1 MQLEHIAVVGAG
13 TMGGGIA
20 QVLLQNG
27 LRVSLYDA
35 DAAALARGL
44 ENIRQRLR
52 QQVEKGRLEAALCQ
66 RALDHLVGIEAME
79 QIGMADLVIEVV
91 PERLDLKEQVFAQ
104 LDRHARDDAI
114 LASNTSGLD
123 LAALAAA
130 TGRPERVVGM
140 HFFNP
145 PPLMPLI
152 ELVRHEGTAA
162 ETLAAVQALAK
173 RLGKTPIPVVNS
185 PGFVVNRILFPM
197 INEAIYAL
205 AEGVAAAEDIDQAM
219 QLGASHPIGPLAL
232 ADFVGLDVTLDIID
246 SFAAAFGEAKYRA
259 CPLLREM
266 VERGELGRKSGKGFF
281 TYGD

>member
-27 LRVSLYDA
+27 LRVLLYDA
-35 DAAALARGL
+35 DAAALAKGL
-44 ENIRQRLR
+44 ENVRQRLQ

-66 RALDHLVGIEAME
+66 QALDHLVGIEVME

-91 PERLDLKEQVFAQ
+91 PERLDLKEKVFAQ

-162 ETLAAVQALAK
+162 ETLAAVEALAK
-173 RLGKTPIPVVNS
+173 RLGKIPIPVVNS

-266 VERGELGRKSGKGFF
+266 VQRGELGRKSGKGFF

>member
-1 MQLEHIAVVGAG
+1 MQLEQIAVVGAG

-20 QVLLQNG
+20 QVFVQHG
-27 LRVSLYDA
+27 LSVALYDA
-35 DAAALARGL
+35 DATALARGIA
-44 ENIRQRLR
+44 NIGQRLE
-52 QQVEKGRLEAALCQ
+52 QQVEKGRLEASRCEQ
-66 RALDHLVGIEAME
+66 VLDGLSGIERLE
-79 QIGMADLVIEVV
+79 QIGAADMVIEVV
-91 PERLDLKEQVFAQ
+91 PERLDLKKEIFAQ
-104 LDRHARDDAI
+104 LDQYARADAI

-123 LAALAAA
+123 LAQLAAV

-145 PPLMPLI
+145 PPVMPLI
-152 ELVRHEGTAA
+152 EVVRHDTTAV
-162 ETLAAVQALAK
+162 EVIEAVQALAQ
-173 RLGKTPIPVVNS
+173 RLGKTAIAVANS

-205 AEGVAAAEDIDQAM
+205 AEGVATAADIDQAM

-246 SFAAAFGEAKYRA
+246 SFETAFGTAKYRA

-266 VERGELGRKSGKGFF
+266 VSRGELGRKSGKGFF
-281 TYGD
+281 SYG

>member
-1 MQLEHIAVVGAG
+1 VQLEQIAVVGAG

-20 QVLLQNG
+20 QVFVQHG
-27 LRVSLYDA
+27 LRVALYDA
-35 DAAALARGL
+35 DATALARGIA
-44 ENIRQRLR
+44 NIGQRLE
-52 QQVEKGRLEAALCQ
+52 QQVEKGRLEASRCEQ
-66 RALDHLVGIEAME
+66 VLDGLSGIERLE
-79 QIGMADLVIEVV
+79 QIGAADMVIEVV
-91 PERLDLKEQVFAQ
+91 PERLDLKKEIFAQ
-104 LDRHARDDAI
+104 LDQYARADAI

-123 LAALAAA
+123 LAQLAAV

-145 PPLMPLI
+145 PPVMPLI
-152 ELVRHEGTAA
+152 EVVRHDTTAV
-162 ETLAAVQALAK
+162 EVLEAVQALAQ
-173 RLGKTPIPVVNS
+173 RLGKTPIAVANS

-205 AEGVAAAEDIDQAM
+205 AEGVATAADIDQAM

-246 SFAAAFGEAKYRA
+246 SFEAAFGTAKYRA

-266 VERGELGRKSGKGFF
+266 VSRGELGRKSGKGFF
-281 TYGD
+281 SYG